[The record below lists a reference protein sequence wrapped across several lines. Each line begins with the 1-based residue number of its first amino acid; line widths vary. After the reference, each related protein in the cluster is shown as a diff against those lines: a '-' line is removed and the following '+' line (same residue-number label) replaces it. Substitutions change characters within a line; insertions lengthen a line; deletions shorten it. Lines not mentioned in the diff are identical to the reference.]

1 MIVELAVGRLAGGP
15 DAVEAQ
21 LSRSGLAGVDE
32 AANVAAEGS
41 ETQPVAGANHLQEVA
56 TKRMGLALSRREQP
70 PEPEQNTSDNCDL
83 RAGE

>member
-1 MIVELAVGRLAGGP
+1 MFRLKNTSSTNPNLWLEVERKGSVLVIVELAVGRLAGGP

-41 ETQPVAGANHLQEVA
+41 ETQPVAGANHLQDEA
-56 TKRMGLALSRREQP
+56 
-70 PEPEQNTSDNCDL
+70 TSD
-83 RAGE
+83 